1 MPSRPIAFARSV
13 IMVFLHALHTLFAR
27 WEDHVAVFSCFIAWL
42 IPPWLVAR
50 LMSWT
55 CMAIGIITIGAAV
68 PVMSYVT
75 YERTM
80 TDVDTNDFG
89 QKAKGSLDYALGLA
103 AASAMVAAV
112 FAIISGAC
120 ECIPPIPV
128 LWCINLGSSAASSL
142 AALLSFA
149 FFAGANGLVVL
160 SLVKANDFTLVF
172 WAVLAFLVL
181 LITLLNA
188 VFIVATMLPG
198 LKLVAFFVAQ
208 VLFALT
214 LAIFYFDEIM
224 DDYYY
229 SSGRALPGEPWAV
242 PIRLVLIYFLAMC
255 GTIALATAICSLN
268 ELVHVI
274 PGVGFLVDI
283 LGLSLMGAEFGAATA
298 GIRALPTPSPRA
310 FSVED
315 GFSPNSKVAYLKE
328 PPDSQVF

>member
-128 LWCINLGSSAASSL
+128 LWCAPAAARPPHHPTMAEGRARASSRYPHRCG
-142 AALLSFA
+142 S
-149 FFAGANGLVVL
+149 
-160 SLVKANDFTLVF
+160 
-172 WAVLAFLVL
+172 
-181 LITLLNA
+181 
-188 VFIVATMLPG
+188 
-198 LKLVAFFVAQ
+198 
-208 VLFALT
+208 LT
-214 LAIFYFDEIM
+214 L
-224 DDYYY
+224 
-229 SSGRALPGEPWAV
+229 
-242 PIRLVLIYFLAMC
+242 RLGA
-255 GTIALATAICSLN
+255 
-268 ELVHVI
+268 
-274 PGVGFLVDI
+274 GVSI
-283 LGLSLMGAEFGAATA
+283 
-298 GIRALPTPSPRA
+298 
-310 FSVED
+310 
-315 GFSPNSKVAYLKE
+315 
-328 PPDSQVF
+328 

>member
-208 VLFALT
+208 ARFLTWRSCAHPVPALEPCVIRSMTIENRAAARASNAFAFCPF
-214 LAIFYFDEIM
+214 ARR
-224 DDYYY
+224 
-229 SSGRALPGEPWAV
+229 SSLP
-242 PIRLVLIYFLAMC
+242 
-255 GTIALATAICSLN
+255 
-268 ELVHVI
+268 
-274 PGVGFLVDI
+274 
-283 LGLSLMGAEFGAATA
+283 
-298 GIRALPTPSPRA
+298 
-310 FSVED
+310 
-315 GFSPNSKVAYLKE
+315 
-328 PPDSQVF
+328 